1 MRPDLAFSL
10 CPCGHWS
17 KLMFGLMQ
25 MAPILPDEFISVFMK
40 SHHLVVSGR
49 MNKEKYM
56 RKFEEAV
63 MKGLSPE
70 EAYEYIGR
78 GYKW

>member
-1 MRPDLAFSL
+1 
-10 CPCGHWS
+10 
-17 KLMFGLMQ
+17 MFGLMQ